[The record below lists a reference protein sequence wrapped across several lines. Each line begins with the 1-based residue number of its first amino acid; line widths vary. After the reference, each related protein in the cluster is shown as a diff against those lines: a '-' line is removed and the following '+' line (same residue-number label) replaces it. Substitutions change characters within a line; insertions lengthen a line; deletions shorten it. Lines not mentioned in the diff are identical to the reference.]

1 MPPARG
7 PLARLDRSRD
17 ELAKAWLVRLIER
30 ASLDEIRELPTERI
44 ARELPDLITEIVRA
58 VSEDDGD
65 PFEISKEQAE
75 RAASLATMRGGAR
88 EVQAADVARD
98 VATLQSVLV
107 HALREEIG
115 EVDPV
120 RFADAVEQLVEAIG
134 AIQAAA
140 LEAHV
145 QSRSRELESQ
155 ANTDA
160 HTGLG
165 NLRNL
170 QSELA
175 QMLETQKR
183 YGHPFGVLLMDI
195 DGLKRVNDSLGHQ
208 AGDRLLMQ
216 VAMALQRSIRSV
228 DVAARLGG
236 DEFCVLAPEQESAGA
251 IQLGERLASAVVEEV
266 SIGADPPVGLSIGVV
281 SCPEHGDDAETLIDA
296 ADRAMYK
303 AKSAGENVALG
314 EPAPAAEVADESSNG
329 SP

>member
-1 MPPARG
+1 MTPIRG

-30 ASLDEIRELPTERI
+30 ASLEEISELPTEQI
-44 ARELPDLITEIVRA
+44 ARELPELISGIVEQVA
-58 VSEDDGD
+58 STNGD
-65 PFEISKEQAE
+65 PYELSERQAA
-75 RAASLATMRGGAR
+75 RAAALAGLRSGRDTS
-88 EVQAADVARD
+88 AADVARD
-98 VATLQSVLV
+98 IAALQAVLV
-107 HALREEIG
+107 RALREELA
-115 EVDPV
+115 EKEPE
-120 RFADAVEQLVEAIG
+120 RFADAVERLADATG

-140 LEAHV
+140 VEEIV
-145 QSRSRELESQ
+145 RTRSRELESQ

-160 HTGLG
+160 LTGLG

-251 IQLGERLASAVVEEV
+251 VQ
-266 SIGADPPVGLSIGVV
+266 
-281 SCPEHGDDAETLIDA
+281 
-296 ADRAMYK
+296 
-303 AKSAGENVALG
+303 LG